1 MGNRLTKIVTRTG
14 DTGTTGLSDGARVDK
29 DAPRM
34 EAIGTVDELSSQM
47 GLAQALISGAPEGAA
62 LCETLSLLQHD
73 LFDLGGALSM
83 PLAPLLSEAHV
94 ARLDGILEALN
105 AELPPLREF
114 ILPGGSAA
122 IAALHVARCVARR
135 AERRLVSLLA
145 DEPQDGASGLAYLNR
160 LSDLLFV
167 MARTVA
173 RQEGVA
179 EHYWQSQKSL
189 SRS

>member
-34 EAIGTVDELSSQM
+34 EAIGTVDELSSQL
-47 GLAQALISGAPEGAA
+47 GLAQALISGSPEGAA

-105 AELPPLREF
+105 AELPPLKEF

-145 DEPQDGASGLAYLNR
+145 DEPQDGVSGLAYLNR

-173 RQEGVA
+173 RQEVVA

>member
-47 GLAQALISGAPEGAA
+47 GLAQAMISGSPEGAA

-105 AELPPLREF
+105 ADLPPLREF

-122 IAALHVARCVARR
+122 IATLHVARCVARR

-167 MARTVA
+167 MACTVA

>member
-34 EAIGTVDELSSQM
+34 EAIGTIDELSSQL
-47 GLAQALISGAPEGAA
+47 GLAQALISGSPQGAA

-73 LFDLGGALSM
+73 LFDLGGALST

-105 AELPPLREF
+105 AELPPLKEF

-122 IAALHVARCVARR
+122 IAALHVSRCVARR

>member
-47 GLAQALISGAPEGAA
+47 GLAQAAISGAPDGAA
-62 LCETLSLLQHD
+62 LYETLSLLQHD

-145 DEPQDGASGLAYLNR
+145 DEPQDGAWGLAYLNR

>member
-1 MGNRLTKIVTRTG
+1 MGNRLTKVVTRTG

-47 GLAQALISGAPEGAA
+47 GLAQALIAGSPEGAA

-105 AELPPLREF
+105 AELPPLKEF

-179 EHYWQSQKSL
+179 EHCWQSQKSL

>member
-47 GLAQALISGAPEGAA
+47 GLAQALIAGSPEGAA
-62 LCETLSLLQHD
+62 LCETLSLVQHD

-105 AELPPLREF
+105 AELPPLKEF

>member
-34 EAIGTVDELSSQM
+34 EAIGTVDELSSQL
-47 GLAQALISGAPEGAA
+47 GLAQALISGSPEGAA

-105 AELPPLREF
+105 AELPPLKEF

-145 DEPQDGASGLAYLNR
+145 DEPQDRASGLAYLNR

>member
-34 EAIGTVDELSSQM
+34 EVIGTVDELSSQL
-47 GLAQALISGAPEGAA
+47 GLAQALIAGSPQGAA
-62 LCETLSLLQHD
+62 LGETLSLLQHD

-94 ARLDGILEALN
+94 ARLDDILEALN
-105 AELPPLREF
+105 AELPPLKEF

-167 MARTVA
+167 MARAVA

>member
-34 EAIGTVDELSSQM
+34 EAIGTVDELSSQL
-47 GLAQALISGAPEGAA
+47 GLAQALISGSPEGTA

-105 AELPPLREF
+105 AELPPLKEF

>member
-34 EAIGTVDELSSQM
+34 EAVGTVDELSSQM
-47 GLAQALISGAPEGAA
+47 GLAQAAISGAPDGTR

-145 DEPQDGASGLAYLNR
+145 DEPQDGAWGLAYLNR